1 MTYATLQM
9 LSDRVGVP
17 MLVMLTDRSVVPTG
31 EVDLAVLG
39 RALADADALIDG
51 FLAGKYDMPLTST
64 PALIA
69 DIAQAVTLWK
79 LHSSEPETKVKD
91 DYNDAL
97 QRLKEIRAGIIVLTD
112 VAGLEPTGKAA
123 NGVQIVDRDRPFT
136 EANMKGF
143 I

>member
-51 FLAGKYDMPLTST
+51 YLAGRYALPLTST
-64 PALIA
+64 PALLA
-69 DIAQAVTLWK
+69 DIAQAVALWK
-79 LHSSEPETKVKD
+79 LHSSEPEAKVKADYD
-91 DYNDAL
+91 DAIR
-97 QRLKEIRAGIIVLTD
+97 RLKDIGMGVIVLTD
-112 VAGLEPTGKAA
+112 VAGLEPAGKVA
-123 NGVQIVDRDRPFT
+123 NGVQIVDRERPFT